1 MKNLWLLLPL
11 AFLLVACEPEEEVTE
26 SEDQLIEALLLA
38 DEQEE
43 VALSMLPPES
53 EEELNKL
60 FFDTYVETVL
70 RVPGR
75 GFIVHLGNGETVF
88 FTLRGRMLLYRGPF
102 ASRGLFPHHPHGRC
116 YRIARRFGDPLPT
129 DQLAT
134 AITDYIAANYPEET
148 IRRAKEVENGNVF
161 VLITGPTVLK
171 FDAAGA
177 FIGEIDVLEHCDN
190 LCRPLGQDQAAAS
203 VVDYVTSNF
212 TDYEG
217 RRICRRPN
225 RITVLLR
232 TGEGRVILIFDGEG
246 NFLGQRP

>member
-1 MKNLWLLLPL
+1 MKHRKLRNVTYSSKNKNRMKNLWLLLPL

-75 GFIVHLGNGETVF
+75 GLIVHLGNGETVF

-102 ASRGLFPHHPHGRC
+102 ASRGK
-116 YRIARRFGDPLPT
+116 PL
-129 DQLAT
+129 L
-134 AITDYIAANYPEET
+134 
-148 IRRAKEVENGNVF
+148 
-161 VLITGPTVLK
+161 
-171 FDAAGA
+171 
-177 FIGEIDVLEHCDN
+177 
-190 LCRPLGQDQAAAS
+190 
-203 VVDYVTSNF
+203 
-212 TDYEG
+212 
-217 RRICRRPN
+217 
-225 RITVLLR
+225 
-232 TGEGRVILIFDGEG
+232 
-246 NFLGQRP
+246 